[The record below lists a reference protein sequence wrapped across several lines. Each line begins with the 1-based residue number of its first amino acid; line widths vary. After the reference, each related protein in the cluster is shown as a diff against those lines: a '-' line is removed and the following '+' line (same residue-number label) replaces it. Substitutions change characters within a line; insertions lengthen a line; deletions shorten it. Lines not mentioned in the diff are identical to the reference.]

1 MLSQWVLRILDMSK
15 KDIFVIFETC
25 NQSYPF
31 GMKERIKSLF
41 SLTINVDAFMP

>member
-15 KDIFVIFETC
+15 KYLFVIFETC

-31 GMKERIKSLF
+31 GMKERIKSL
-41 SLTINVDAFMP
+41 LTYTINIDAFMP